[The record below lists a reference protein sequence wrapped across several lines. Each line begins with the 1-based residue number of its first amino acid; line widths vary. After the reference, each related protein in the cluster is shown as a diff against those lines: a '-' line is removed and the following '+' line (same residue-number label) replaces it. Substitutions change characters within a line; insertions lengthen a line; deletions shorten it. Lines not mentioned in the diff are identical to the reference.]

1 MNLLDEQFF
10 IQLKKKRNVNL
21 IIFLIL
27 SAIFIV
33 GYALSFLTNIL
44 LVSLAIG
51 IVGVICLTLFYC
63 GLIFD
68 KNKLLKLY
76 KNINTGITQ
85 TDEYTF
91 KRFDDETEH
100 DGVKLIRV
108 ICSFTEDNEEFE
120 RTLYFLT
127 DLKYPE
133 LKENQLIKVTTH
145 QNIIIKIE
153 D

>member
-10 IQLKKKRNVNL
+10 IQLKKKRNANL

-27 SAIFIV
+27 FAIFIT

-44 LVSLAIG
+44 AISLIIG
-51 IVGVICLTLFYC
+51 IVGVIGLTLFYC

-76 KNINTGITQ
+76 NNIKTGITQ

-100 DGVKLIRV
+100 DGVKLIRI